1 MTFGIIRYAAFGLL
15 VKRSRRRPL
24 TAETGVRFP
33 HKLRSGADS
42 GESASFISSEAFGD
56 AVREFEEDCLSFLF
70 KSRVI
75 GEWYEKGIKKTG
87 CGIACCLHA
96 DGMQG
101 EDDACSV

>member
-42 GESASFISSEAFGD
+42 GESASFVSK
-56 AVREFEEDCLSFLF
+56 EDFL
-70 KSRVI
+70 
-75 GEWYEKGIKKTG
+75 
-87 CGIACCLHA
+87 
-96 DGMQG
+96 
-101 EDDACSV
+101 